1 MSRSS
6 TREKAYKGGEDL
18 EPLRIENNATLEMSV
33 DAKDIREDNYFEFED
48 KNSKHI
54 VIKGFKAGKWS
65 LNENQSPRHLQHQD
79 RRQDDHLHEVL
90 GAFAGPA
97 PSSE

>member
-33 DAKDIREDNYFEFED
+33 DAKDIREDNYFGFED

-65 LNENQSPRHLQHQD
+65 LNENQSHD
-79 RRQDDHLHEVL
+79 TYNIKID
-90 GAFAGPA
+90 GKTITFTKF
-97 PSSE
+97 